1 LARLRNELFIEQ
13 SGSGGG
19 SGGAGEGF
27 DVARNGDAR
36 VALIGFPSVGKS
48 TLLGALTT
56 TESEAADYEFTTLT
70 CIPGVLNY
78 KGSKIQVL
86 DLPGIIEGAAHG
98 AGRGKEVIA
107 VARSADAILI
117 VLDAGKEGL
126 NRHRE
131 ILEQE
136 LETVGIRLN
145 QRPPDVTV
153 TKRKSGG
160 GVRFAS
166 TVPQTK
172 LGPEP
177 EKLVTQILREYRV
190 TTADVLAREELTVDQ
205 LVDVVVGNREYK
217 PCLYLYNKIDT
228 ITIEEVDQLAR
239 QPHSIVGSVNK
250 RWNIGEPMED
260 DLLKAKLW
268 EYLGLTRVYT
278 KRKGSP
284 PDLEEPVIL
293 SDIRKG
299 TTVKSLCANISTQML
314 RDLNYALVWGTS
326 AKHSPQRC
334 GLNHKLDDEDVVQIV
349 TKTVKQQ
356 QLDKNYT
363 SLAQQY
369 QDKHSK
375 KRLEA
380 KKQKQKRLR
389 G

>member
-1 LARLRNELFIEQ
+1 
-13 SGSGGG
+13 
-19 SGGAGEGF
+19 
-27 DVARNGDAR
+27 

-48 TLLGALTT
+48 TLLGALTET
-56 TESEAADYEFTTLT
+56 QSETAAYEFTTLT
-70 CIPGVLNY
+70 CIPGVLRY

-107 VARSADAILI
+107 VARGADAILI

-131 ILEQE
+131 ILEKE

-153 TKRKSGG
+153 TKRKAGG

-166 TVPQTK
+166 TVPQTL
-172 LGPEP
+172 LGPDP
-177 EKLVTQILREYRV
+177 EKVVTQILREYKLIS
-190 TTADVLAREELTVDQ
+190 ADVLAREEITVDQ
-205 LVDVVVGNREYK
+205 LVDVVLGNREYK
-217 PCLYLYNKIDT
+217 PALYLYNKIDT

-239 QPHSIVGSVNK
+239 QPHSIVSSVNK
-250 RWNIGEPMED
+250 KWNIGEPLED
-260 DLLKAKLW
+260 DLVKQKMW

-284 PDLEEPVIL
+284 PDLEEPVVL
-293 SDIRKG
+293 SEIRKG
-299 TTVKSLCANISTQML
+299 ISVKSLCANISTQML
-314 RDLNYALVWGTS
+314 RDFNYALVWGTS
-326 AKHSPQRC
+326 AVHAPQRC
-334 GLNHKLDDEDVVQIV
+334 GLSHILDDEDVVQIV
-349 TKTVKQQ
+349 TKTIKQQ
-356 QLDKNYT
+356 ANSSNYVMQ
-363 SLAQQY
+363 AQEY
-369 QDKHSK
+369 QDKHAK

-380 KKQKQKRLR
+380 KKQKQRRLR